1 MDKELF
7 KKMLEEAVKE
17 RETGSVE
24 KSLEIFGKVDESTL
38 EPDQFHLFVGQ
49 RGLTYW
55 HAKNYEKAKEDFIKL
70 KQQAEDLKNDS
81 YMAVALRQLSR
92 PEFNEDNLGLALKYA
107 KDAREL
113 AFKVKREDLV
123 WFDHGVVLA
132 LTINN
137 GSPEDIKEWFEIE
150 AKDLYEI
157 SQNTKDEIAKWVWYS
172 GLLIDRSKVYNSK
185 EDLYLALMVANQFN
199 LERRKEQI
207 RKLIEEFE
215 KK

>member
-7 KKMLEEAVKE
+7 KKILEQTVNE

-24 KSLEIFGKVDESTL
+24 KSLEMFKKVDESTL
-38 EPDQFHLFVGQ
+38 EPDQIHLFVGQ

-92 PEFNEDNLGLALKYA
+92 PEFNEDNPSLALKYA
-107 KDAREL
+107 KEAREL
-113 AFKVKREDLV
+113 AFKEKREDLV

-137 GSPEDIKEWFEIE
+137 SSPEDIKEWFEIE

-157 SQNTKDEIAKWVWYS
+157 SQNTKDEIAKWVWYT

-207 RKLIEEFE
+207 TKLIEEFE